1 MRNIFSKGIL
11 FIKENPSITYSL
23 VLVVLIPA
31 AFFFNNYII
40 NTSYENNIDKI
51 TQRKAVLMED
61 IINTLIQDKI
71 DNKELLQTTI
81 NQITASNEDVV
92 ALSVLKN
99 QAGQNNFQ
107 VVASNNSQLVGQV
120 QNDNIQNMIAW
131 NRPEGVAFLDGND
144 QGRFWNV
151 TKTLSNATGE
161 KVGLIIVAFSLKD
174 SDAMINTTIYESY
187 WILIITIIVVILFVS
202 NQAKLFGYALTVTK
216 LKEVDKMKD
225 MFISMAGHELRSP
238 LTAIKGY
245 VDLLK
250 DRKNVMDDFESK
262 RFMDN
267 ISTSID
273 RLKNL
278 IEDILEVSRIEG
290 NKLPVEMIKLD
301 PTPTIIQSV
310 EEMRSQAI
318 QKGLKLTF
326 VPCPEEI
333 SIEADA
339 NRLKQVVVNLISNS
353 LKYTSEGSVTVSMSI
368 KNKNLL
374 ITVADTGIGI
384 SSENQANLFQ
394 KFYRV
399 QNEKTSEVAGTGLG
413 LWITAE
419 IIKVL
424 NGSITVESIEGVGS
438 HFTVHFPLVKKEI

>member
-187 WILIITIIVVILFVS
+187 WILFIT
-202 NQAKLFGYALTVTK
+202 
-216 LKEVDKMKD
+216 
-225 MFISMAGHELRSP
+225 
-238 LTAIKGY
+238 
-245 VDLLK
+245 
-250 DRKNVMDDFESK
+250 
-262 RFMDN
+262 
-267 ISTSID
+267 
-273 RLKNL
+273 
-278 IEDILEVSRIEG
+278 

>member
-238 LTAIKGY
+238 LTSIKGY
-245 VDLLK
+245 VYLLK
-250 DRKNVMDDFESK
+250 DLKNVMVDFESK